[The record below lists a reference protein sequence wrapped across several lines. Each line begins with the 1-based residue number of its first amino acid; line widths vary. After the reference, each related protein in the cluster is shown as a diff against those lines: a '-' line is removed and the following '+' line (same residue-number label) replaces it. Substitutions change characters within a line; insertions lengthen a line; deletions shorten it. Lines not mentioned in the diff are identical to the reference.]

1 MLWVT
6 KAVETFDPLSVL
18 SELGCQA
25 LKIRGCKSAHVSRK
39 PALCKEIYQKEK
51 QLQWRFIGTFCGGSS
66 HLFFAKRLTPPFGF
80 LLSMTVQP
88 RGEMHFWERLQF
100 SNVSAQQHS
109 PSSCKRQHRVRY
121 FIPLLSLLKGHSC

>member
-6 KAVETFDPLSVL
+6 KAVKTFDPLSVL

-51 QLQWRFIGTFCGGSS
+51 QLQWRFIGTFCAGSS

-80 LLSMTVQP
+80 LLSVTV
-88 RGEMHFWERLQF
+88 
-100 SNVSAQQHS
+100 SS
-109 PSSCKRQHRVRY
+109 PAEKCTFGSGCSLATSQRSSTV
-121 FIPLLSLLKGHSC
+121 PPPAKGSTGCDISPHCSIC